1 MPGASGALLETEVKA
16 LAAEG
21 IVANTVGVVV
31 GAEGEAVGN
40 GGIDAG
46 VFCGAT
52 PLAGKLGFVER
63 RGMSG
68 ADGSGED
75 KDGSEFFHHG
85 SGEDTVG
92 LLGGV
97 SVLLFSLILLV
108 LYFQVASLG
117 RGYLKI
123 VGFNALYAATS
134 LGRLVHRHR
143 LG

>member
-1 MPGASGALLETEVKA
+1 MLETEVKA

-75 KDGSEFFHHG
+75 KDGSEFFHNG
-85 SGEDTVG
+85 SGADKVG
-92 LLGGV
+92 LVGV
-97 SVLLFSLILLV
+97 R
-108 LYFQVASLG
+108 FQVACFLPPQ
-117 RGYLKI
+117 
-123 VGFNALYAATS
+123 AT
-134 LGRLVHRHR
+134 
-143 LG
+143 

>member
-1 MPGASGALLETEVKA
+1 MPGAGGALLETEVKA

-63 RGMSG
+63 RCISG
-68 ADGSGED
+68 ADGSSED
-75 KDGSEFFHHG
+75 KDGKEFFHHG
-85 SGEDTVG
+85 FGEDTVG
-92 LLGGV
+92 LLGVGCKRIIV
-97 SVLLFSLILLV
+97 QLDFICVVFSGSFI
-108 LYFQVASLG
+108 
-117 RGYLKI
+117 
-123 VGFNALYAATS
+123 NE
-134 LGRLVHRHR
+134 
-143 LG
+143 

>member
-1 MPGASGALLETEVKA
+1 MVHCQLSFV
-16 LAAEG
+16 
-21 IVANTVGVVV
+21 
-31 GAEGEAVGN
+31 
-40 GGIDAG
+40 D
-46 VFCGAT
+46 
-52 PLAGKLGFVER
+52 GF
-63 RGMSG
+63 GMNG
-68 ADGSGED
+68 ADSSGED
-75 KDGSEFFHHG
+75 KGGKEFFHHG

-117 RGYLKI
+117 KGYLKI